1 MSEIRNLQPQAIWEN
16 FYLLTQVPRP
26 SGHLQKIQQFLL
38 DWAKQK
44 GIEAHLDNAGKHFL
58 RELLER
64 EAERRTL
71 VMVSHDTLLGI
82 GGKVVE
88 IRN

>member
-38 DWAKQK
+38 DWAKQ
-44 GIEAHLDNAGKHFL
+44 
-58 RELLER
+58 
-64 EAERRTL
+64 
-71 VMVSHDTLLGI
+71 
-82 GGKVVE
+82 
-88 IRN
+88 